1 MVPEGQ
7 GHMSQLPDVRHTG
20 TGWWTI
26 SRRWRLWSTGTATFA
41 AGLLLFHMTEPPA
54 FERALT
60 FRLVELPP
68 AATGIHFV
76 HQKPTYSSFFHNVEP
91 FLAAVS
97 ASACV
102 TDVDRDGLLDLF
114 MVNSGQGSR
123 NRLYMNKGGFR
134 FVEGDGSETA
144 DLNRNGYSSDCT
156 FADLN
161 NDGFDDLL
169 IGTMGQRPRMF
180 FNVSDGAGARRFTD
194 VTEESGLPDYING
207 FASVFLDVDRD
218 GDLDLIMAGYLAPR
232 YRPEDA
238 AGAPYVHPMKV
249 PHADGAG
256 RILPNSWA
264 RASNGGRKHL
274 LLNDGTGRFHE
285 QALDAWGLSET
296 RFTFDIGTADVNL
309 DGFTDVYFAN
319 DFGPDQLYLNQ
330 AGQRFVDIK
339 GGRFSTE
346 LGRDSFKGMNTDFGD
361 IDHDGYPEI
370 YVTNIFHPLLPEGNI
385 LWSNRPHRSGDR
397 FLRSFQNVANLL
409 GARDGGW
416 GWGAKFVDIDLD
428 GETDIVATNGF
439 ISANPNED
447 YWYRMT
453 RLTTGLGRTIED
465 SRNWPA
471 FGEASMSGY
480 ERSHIFVRHGERYYD
495 RAADAGI
502 TRSFDGRGVVIA
514 DFDVDGRPDV
524 LFVAQGGPYFL
535 GRNDFVPQ
543 SDQAAPAFVGIRLHG
558 DGVRVNTMA
567 VGSRVR
573 IAPSDPDLPYA
584 FEPVYREVSAGN
596 GMSAQSMAW
605 IGAGLGSYQGPV
617 DVTVYWTNGEVET
630 IPRLLSGRYHD
641 VRMATERPTRT
652 VTGGDAHDRE

>member
-1 MVPEGQ
+1 M
-7 GHMSQLPDVRHTG
+7 
-20 TGWWTI
+20 
-26 SRRWRLWSTGTATFA
+26 
-41 AGLLLFHMTEPPA
+41 
-54 FERALT
+54 
-60 FRLVELPP
+60 
-68 AATGIHFV
+68 
-76 HQKPTYSSFFHNVEP
+76 
-91 FLAAVS
+91 
-97 ASACV
+97 
-102 TDVDRDGLLDLF
+102 
-114 MVNSGQGSR
+114 
-123 NRLYMNKGGFR
+123 
-134 FVEGDGSETA
+134 
-144 DLNRNGYSSDCT
+144 
-156 FADLN
+156 
-161 NDGFDDLL
+161 
-169 IGTMGQRPRMF
+169 
-180 FNVSDGAGARRFTD
+180 
-194 VTEESGLPDYING
+194 
-207 FASVFLDVDRD
+207 
-218 GDLDLIMAGYLAPR
+218 
-232 YRPEDA
+232 
-238 AGAPYVHPMKV
+238 
-249 PHADGAG
+249 
-256 RILPNSWA
+256 
-264 RASNGGRKHL
+264 
-274 LLNDGTGRFHE
+274 LNDGTGRFQE
-285 QALDAWGLSET
+285 QQLDAWGLSET

-319 DFGPDQLYLNQ
+319 DFGRIKLYLNQ

-385 LWSNRPHRSGDR
+385 LWSNRPHPSGDR

-428 GETDIVATNGF
+428 GDTDIVATNGF

-447 YWYRMT
+447 YWYRLT

-495 RAADAGI
+495 RATDAGM

-535 GRNDFVPQ
+535 GRNDFGPQ

-567 VGSRVR
+567 VGSGCRTG
-573 IAPSDPDLPYA
+573 SDPDLLNA
-584 FEPVYREVSAGN
+584 FSLR
-596 GMSAQSMAW
+596 
-605 IGAGLGSYQGPV
+605 
-617 DVTVYWTNGEVET
+617 
-630 IPRLLSGRYHD
+630 
-641 VRMATERPTRT
+641 TR
-652 VTGGDAHDRE
+652 R